1 MKITPKTIADFFR
14 LGSLPGTPRRI
25 FLRKEYDKHEKRFL
39 KLGSFYRKH
48 FLSKTRIVVVIGSL
62 GKTSTRQAVALAL
75 NCPDRNFSYYNGRAS
90 VPANLMRLRRG
101 DRHGVIEVSIGP
113 PGKMEARAKMLRP
126 DIVVVTSIR
135 SDHHSIY
142 PTLLDTRQEKVKMVS
157 ELGEDGI
164 AILNGDDEN
173 VRWMATQTR
182 ARAVTFGTNA
192 DNDIRATKID
202 WNEDGSANFEI
213 QVAGATFRFQSPLVG
228 PHMVYPVLAAVA
240 VAHVEK
246 MDIAGIFPKLAQIPP
261 AVSRMEWHTL
271 PNGIRILD
279 DSFKASP
286 DSVDAVVETFS
297 KMAGRKIVVIGKI
310 DEPVG
315 KARDRYRE
323 LGARLA
329 QFADYILCI
338 GGNELTSLRA
348 GAVSA
353 GMDASAINFLGSRLE
368 GAHEWLQ
375 SILKPGD
382 LVLMKGSINQKFR
395 RILLRLM
402 GKPVACRIKFCG
414 VKVRTCDD
422 CPLLN
427 APESFYRNN
436 FVSRYIKV

>member
-14 LGSLPGTPRRI
+14 LGSLPGDPRGV
-25 FLRKEYDKHEKRFL
+25 FLRHEYDKHEPRFR
-39 KLGSFYRKH
+39 KLAAFYRQH
-48 FLSKTRIVVVIGSL
+48 FLSRTRIVTVIGSL

-75 NCPDRNFSYYNGRAS
+75 NCPDRNFSHYNARAS
-90 VPANLMRLRRG
+90 VPGNLLRLRRR
-101 DRHGVIEVSIGP
+101 DRHGVIEVSVGM
-113 PGKMEARAKMLRP
+113 PGKMEARARMIRP
-126 DIVVVTSIR
+126 DIVVVTSVK
-135 SDHHSIY
+135 SDHHSIF
-142 PTLLDTRQEKVKMVS
+142 PTLLDTRQEKVKMLTVM
-157 ELGEDGI
+157 GENGI

-182 ARAVTFGTNA
+182 ARVVTFGMNS

-202 WNEDGSANFEI
+202 VNEDGTASFEI
-213 QVAGATFRFQSPLVG
+213 QVAGATFHFQSPLVG
-228 PHMVYPVLAAVA
+228 RHMVYPVLAAVA

-246 MDIAGIFPKLAQIPP
+246 MDIAAILPKLAHVPP
-261 AVSRMEWHTL
+261 AVSRMEWHKL

-286 DSVDAVVETFS
+286 ESVDAAVETFS
-297 KMAGRKIVVIGKI
+297 KMTGRKIVVMGKI

-323 LGARLA
+323 LGERLA
-329 QFADYILCI
+329 KFSDFLLCI
-338 GGNELTSLRA
+338 GGNELTSMRA
-348 GAVSA
+348 AAVAA
-353 GMDASAINFLGSRLE
+353 GMDVSTIKVLGSRID

-382 LVLMKGSINQKFR
+382 LVLLKGSINQKLR
-395 RILLRLM
+395 RILFQLM

-427 APESFYRNN
+427 APESFYRNS
-436 FVSRYIKV
+436 FVSPYIKL

>member
-1 MKITPKTIADFFR
+1 MVSA
-14 LGSLPGTPRRI
+14 
-25 FLRKEYDKHEKRFL
+25 
-39 KLGSFYRKH
+39 
-48 FLSKTRIVVVIGSL
+48 L
-62 GKTSTRQAVALAL
+62 GK
-75 NCPDRNFSYYNGRAS
+75 
-90 VPANLMRLRRG
+90 
-101 DRHGVIEVSIGP
+101 
-113 PGKMEARAKMLRP
+113 
-126 DIVVVTSIR
+126 
-135 SDHHSIY
+135 
-142 PTLLDTRQEKVKMVS
+142 
-157 ELGEDGI
+157 DGI

-173 VRWMATQTR
+173 VRWMATKTR

-192 DNDIRATKID
+192 DNDVRATKID
-202 WNEDGSANFEI
+202 LNEDGSADFEI
-213 QVAGATFRFQSPLVG
+213 QVAGAAFHFQSPLVG
-228 PHMVYPVLAAVA
+228 QHMVYPVLAAVA

-246 MDIAGIFPKLAQIPP
+246 IDIAGILPKLAQVPP
-261 AVSRMEWHTL
+261 AVSRMEWHRL

-279 DSFKASP
+279 DSFKSSP
-286 DSVDAVVETFS
+286 DTIDAAVETFS
-297 KMAGRKIVVIGKI
+297 KMTGRKIVVMGKI
-310 DEPVG
+310 DEPIG

-348 GAVSA
+348 GAVNA
-353 GMDASAINFLGSRLE
+353 GMDTSAINFLGSRLE

-382 LVLMKGSINQKFR
+382 LVLIKGSINQKLR

-436 FVSRYIKV
+436 FVSRYIKL